1 MKIVFVLLLLSF
13 LVGCTG
19 PVDPYQRIANAQAD
33 IDATRRAN
41 IEDRKATAQAELKA
55 TEDALAT
62 LGAQQAEIDL
72 AKARYQSTSQAL
84 DLQVQALE
92 ATALAAQSTQSAEQ
106 FSIAVQETRQASQA
120 TATAMAISMEQEQ
133 EQADRE
139 QLIGWLLD
147 IGKLAGALVLLVAL
161 GAGALIGIVYLWKLQ
176 DWAITWVDRKKHIFH
191 SPEGT
196 FWVEYDDQGRPSA
209 VLVSDMNYF
218 RRRPRLNEQ
227 NVNLGDAQPVDSVE
241 WLTPSVAAA
250 PMQPK
255 ERTPEDKRVEAALQ
269 VVEAAIEH
277 FETSEARTIPRWN
290 VLRISA
296 GTWEMGVSYL
306 KDLSLADNSPGRKTV
321 TFAKLGEILYR
332 LQHSPTLS

>member
-1 MKIVFVLLLLSF
+1 MKFLSLALLLLSF

-19 PVDPYQRIANAQAD
+19 PVDPYQRIADAQAD
-33 IDATRRAN
+33 IDATKRARV
-41 IEDRKATAQAELKA
+41 DGQKATAKAELQA
-55 TEDALAT
+55 TQDALAT

-72 AKARYQSTSQAL
+72 ANARYGATSQAL
-84 DLQVQALE
+84 DLQVHAME
-92 ATALAAQSTQSAEQ
+92 ATAMAARSTQSAAQ
-106 FSIAVQETRQASQA
+106 FEIAVQETRQASQA

-161 GAGALIGIVYLWKLQ
+161 AAVAVIGIVYLWKLQ

-196 FWVEYDDQGRPSA
+196 FWVEYDDDGRPSA

-218 RRRPRLNEQ
+218 RRRPQLRGGNM
-227 NVNLGDAQPVDSVE
+227 GDAQAVENVE
-241 WLTPSVAAA
+241 WISPSVTAS
-250 PMQPK
+250 PMPSK
-255 ERTPEDKRVEAALQ
+255 EMTDDEKKAELALQ

-277 FETSEARTIPRWN
+277 FETGEAMTIPRWS
-290 VLRISA
+290 VLKVSA
-296 GTWEMGVSYL
+296 GTWETGVNYL
-306 KDLSLADNSPGRKTV
+306 KDLGLADNAPGKKTV